1 MSTVAANGSDGAA
14 GSLVIGDWTVDAAHN
29 ELRRG
34 GEVARVEPKVI
45 EVLVHLAAQ
54 PGRVVSREELLSTV
68 WPGVVVGDDALT
80 QAVIK
85 LRKALGD
92 DAHRPK
98 FIETISKRGYRL
110 IAPVRNAAGPAT
122 EAMPAFPRSRP
133 RGLRAGTV
141 VALLVAIA
149 AGLTLWQGTRM
160 PWPLAEDIR
169 ARPATSSLPTVAVL
183 PLTNASDDPK
193 KEYFSDGVTEDI
205 IAGLGRFSGLR
216 VMSRNAVQ
224 EYKKKETSLQAIRDE
239 LKARYIVRGT
249 VREAAGKMRVAVEL
263 SDADKGELLWSDRY
277 EGQGPEL
284 FEIQDRIVRDIVA
297 ALQVKLTRLEQ
308 ERAEGRPTESL
319 EAHDL
324 VLRARFL
331 LEQIDRGAN
340 REARALLGRAHPLA
354 PEYAEV
360 LVVWGEAE
368 IQRALFG
375 WVENPSEAIHRAEEL
390 AKRILASSDLRSHGR
405 AHLLLARFHSN
416 MGRPEEARVHAERAL
431 AANPADS
438 VSLFWRG
445 VGLLYVGQAEE
456 GVAAMEE
463 ARRFDPHMN
472 AAVGVNLVMGYYMTN
487 RYRDAIALSDI
498 LLTRFP
504 RDVGLH
510 AAKAAAYVQ
519 LGDETRAREAAAQ
532 VKRFNPYYQT
542 RFAGERF
549 LKQEHRDRYRLALQK
564 AGL

>member
-1 MSTVAANGSDGAA
+1 MSTVAANGLDGAA
-14 GSLVIGDWTVDAAHN
+14 GALVVGGWTVDAAHN
-29 ELRRG
+29 EMRRG
-34 GEVARVEPKVI
+34 EEVVRLEPKVA
-45 EVLVHLAAQ
+45 EVLVQLAAQ

-98 FIETISKRGYRL
+98 YIETISKRGYRL
-110 IAPVRNAAGPAT
+110 IAPVSNAAAPAPT
-122 EAMPAFPRSRP
+122 AEPTRPASRRRP
-133 RGLRAGTV
+133 YL
-141 VALLVAIA
+141 IA
-149 AGLTLWQGTRM
+149 ALVLLLLAIGAGVAVRQGSRM
-160 PWPLAEDIR
+160 PWPLAEDTR
-169 ARPATSSLPTVAVL
+169 GRTAGPTLPTVAVL

-216 VMSRNAVQ
+216 VMSRNAIQ
-224 EYKKKETSLQAIRDE
+224 AYKKKEAPLQAIRDE

-249 VREAAGKMRVAVEL
+249 VREAAGKLRVTVEL
-263 SDADKGELLWSDRY
+263 SDAEKGELLWSDRY

-297 ALQVKLTRLEQ
+297 ALQVKLTQLERQ
-308 ERAEGRPTESL
+308 RSEGRPTESL

-331 LEQIDRGAN
+331 LEQIDRAAN
-340 REARALLGRAHPLA
+340 REARALLARAHELA
-354 PEYAEV
+354 PEYSEV

-368 IQRALFG
+368 IQRALYG
-375 WVENPSEAIHRAEEL
+375 WVENAATAIHRAEEL
-390 AKRILASSDLRSHGR
+390 AQRILASADTRSHGR

-438 VSLFWRG
+438 VSLFWQG
-445 VGLLYVGQAEE
+445 VGLLYVGRVEE
-456 GVAAMEE
+456 GVAAMED

-472 AAVGVNLVMGYYMTN
+472 AAVGINLVMGYYMAN
-487 RYRDAIALSDI
+487 RYTDAIALSDI

-510 AAKAAAYVQ
+510 AAKAASYAQ
-519 LGDETRAREAAAQ
+519 LGNDAQAREAAAQ

-549 LKQEHRDRYRLALQK
+549 LKQEHKDKYRLALQR

>member
-1 MSTVAANGSDGAA
+1 MS
-14 GSLVIGDWTVDAAHN
+14 SLSASEETSPSGEFRVGDWRADSRLN
-29 ELRRG
+29 ELRQGDRTVRLEPKAMEVLAYLARRP
-34 GEVARVEPKVI
+34 GEVVAREQ
-45 EVLVHLAAQ
+45 LLAA
-54 PGRVVSREELLSTV
+54 V
-68 WPGVVVGDDALT
+68 WAGVVVGDDVLT
-80 QAVIK
+80 QAIIK
-85 LRKALGD
+85 LRKALDD
-92 DAHRPK
+92 DAHRPRY
-98 FIETISKRGYRL
+98 IETISKRGYRL
-110 IAPVRNAAGPAT
+110 IAPVTVGASPVPPIPT
-122 EAMPAFPRSRP
+122 PPRSR
-133 RGLRAGTV
+133 RRWAV
-141 VALLVAIA
+141 AAAVALGIAGVALAIPA
-149 AGLTLWQGTRM
+149 VRQAIRM
-160 PWPLAEDIR
+160 PWPLAEDTRIA
-169 ARPATSSLPTVAVL
+169 ARTPALPTIAVL
-183 PLTNASDDPK
+183 PLNNGSDDPK

-205 IAGLGRFSGLR
+205 IGALGRFSGLR

-224 EYKKKETSLQAIRDE
+224 PYKNKEVALHAIRSELQA
-239 LKARYIVRGT
+239 RYVVRGS
-249 VREAAGKMRVAVEL
+249 VRESAGRLRVAVEL
-263 SDADKGELLWSDRY
+263 SDADQGVLLWSERY
-277 EGQGPEL
+277 EGQGAEL

-297 ALQVKLTRLEQ
+297 ALHVKLTQLEQ
-308 ERAEGRPTESL
+308 QRNEGRPTDSL

-331 LEQIDRGAN
+331 LERIDRGAN
-340 REARALLGRAHPLA
+340 REARALLARAHQLA

-390 AKRILASSDLRSHGR
+390 ANRILASSDLRSHGR

-431 AANPADS
+431 AVNPADS

-445 VGLLYVGQAEE
+445 VGLLYVGRAEE

-463 ARRFDPHMN
+463 ARKFDPHMN

-487 RYRDAIALSDI
+487 RYRDAVALSDI

-510 AAKAAAYVQ
+510 AAKAASYSQ
-519 LGDETRAREAAAQ
+519 LGDEKQAREAAEQ
-532 VKRFNPYYQT
+532 VRRFNPYYQT

-549 LKQEHRDRYRLALQK
+549 LKQEHKDKYRLALQK